1 MVSWTVPGTYLSEGD
16 GGVVSGLVDGLKE
29 VDTSNFDWCGVSD
42 FVFTRGFRHIG
53 IFGWDRE
60 GWVEAAGGVLATVCP
75 PVFRE
80 GL

>member
-1 MVSWTVPGTYLSEGD
+1 MVSWTMPGRYLGEGD

-29 VDTSNFDWCGVSD
+29 VDTSNFDWFGESD
-42 FVFTRGFRHIG
+42 FVLRRGLRHIG
-53 IFGWDRE
+53 IFE
-60 GWVEAAGGVLATVCP
+60 GWVEAAGGVLATVRP